1 MISGLLCP
9 LAGALY
15 AAAILLY
22 DTRFG
27 FLLRVMPWLMSAV
40 CCVILDI
47 LVSLHGAEFLLLGAL
62 NLATGSGDRYSL
74 L

>member
-9 LAGALY
+9 LAGTLY
-15 AAAILLY
+15 ATAILLY

-40 CCVILDI
+40 CCVVLDI
-47 LVSLHGAEFLLLGAL
+47 LVSLRGGAGSLLLAHSTLPLAL
-62 NLATGSGDRYSL
+62 ELVVL
-74 L
+74 